1 MIFDKHAA
9 HERVIFERLKS
20 GAAKQYQQLL
30 MQKTETLLP
39 MDEFAL
45 MQEQTEQLAN
55 MGFSFDFS
63 NPPFL
68 RTTAVPTFLQSLNI
82 DEIVTEIAHNFALG
96 KINPQT
102 AYLDDLLHT
111 MACKAAIK
119 AHDKNDLA
127 ELQELAQMLQADS
140 GQESTETESAPTAA
154 EQTDAAASGGGLD
167 LGALMKVS
175 QLMGSAKED
184 SDAAL
189 LLALKPH
196 LREERQKKVEKAV
209 KMLKLL
215 SIWSMLKESGMLKDF
230 L

>member
-1 MIFDKHAA
+1 MEK
-9 HERVIFERLKS
+9 
-20 GAAKQYQQLL
+20 
-30 MQKTETLLP
+30 M
-39 MDEFAL
+39 
-45 MQEQTEQLAN
+45 
-55 MGFSFDFS
+55 
-63 NPPFL
+63 
-68 RTTAVPTFLQSLNI
+68 QSLLS
-82 DEIVTEIAHNFALG
+82 DPESM
-96 KINPQT
+96 QQ
-102 AYLDDLLHT
+102 
-111 MACKAAIK
+111 
-119 AHDKNDLA
+119 
-127 ELQELAQMLQADS
+127 LQELAQMLQADS
-140 GQESTETESAPTAA
+140 GQESTETESAPTA
-154 EQTDAAASGGGLD
+154 TAASGGGLD

>member
-1 MIFDKHAA
+1 MEK
-9 HERVIFERLKS
+9 
-20 GAAKQYQQLL
+20 
-30 MQKTETLLP
+30 M
-39 MDEFAL
+39 
-45 MQEQTEQLAN
+45 
-55 MGFSFDFS
+55 
-63 NPPFL
+63 
-68 RTTAVPTFLQSLNI
+68 QSLLS
-82 DEIVTEIAHNFALG
+82 DPESM
-96 KINPQT
+96 QQ
-102 AYLDDLLHT
+102 
-111 MACKAAIK
+111 
-119 AHDKNDLA
+119 
-127 ELQELAQMLQADS
+127 LQELAQMLQA
-140 GQESTETESAPTAA
+140 ESTETESAPTAT
-154 EQTDAAASGGGLD
+154 EQTDATASGGGLD

>member
-1 MIFDKHAA
+1 MEK
-9 HERVIFERLKS
+9 
-20 GAAKQYQQLL
+20 
-30 MQKTETLLP
+30 M
-39 MDEFAL
+39 
-45 MQEQTEQLAN
+45 
-55 MGFSFDFS
+55 
-63 NPPFL
+63 
-68 RTTAVPTFLQSLNI
+68 QSLLS
-82 DEIVTEIAHNFALG
+82 DPESM
-96 KINPQT
+96 QQ
-102 AYLDDLLHT
+102 
-111 MACKAAIK
+111 
-119 AHDKNDLA
+119 
-127 ELQELAQMLQADS
+127 LQELAQMLQADS
-140 GQESTETESAPTAA
+140 GQESTETESAPTT

>member
-1 MIFDKHAA
+1 MEK
-9 HERVIFERLKS
+9 
-20 GAAKQYQQLL
+20 
-30 MQKTETLLP
+30 M
-39 MDEFAL
+39 
-45 MQEQTEQLAN
+45 
-55 MGFSFDFS
+55 
-63 NPPFL
+63 
-68 RTTAVPTFLQSLNI
+68 QSLLS
-82 DEIVTEIAHNFALG
+82 DPESM
-96 KINPQT
+96 QQ
-102 AYLDDLLHT
+102 
-111 MACKAAIK
+111 
-119 AHDKNDLA
+119 
-127 ELQELAQMLQADS
+127 LQELAQMLQADS
-140 GQESTETESAPTAA
+140 GQESTETPTAT

>member
-1 MIFDKHAA
+1 MEK
-9 HERVIFERLKS
+9 
-20 GAAKQYQQLL
+20 
-30 MQKTETLLP
+30 M
-39 MDEFAL
+39 
-45 MQEQTEQLAN
+45 
-55 MGFSFDFS
+55 
-63 NPPFL
+63 
-68 RTTAVPTFLQSLNI
+68 
-82 DEIVTEIAHNFALG
+82 
-96 KINPQT
+96 
-102 AYLDDLLHT
+102 
-111 MACKAAIK
+111 
-119 AHDKNDLA
+119 
-127 ELQELAQMLQADS
+127 QELAQMLQADS
-140 GQESTETESAPTAA
+140 GQESTETESAPTAT
-154 EQTDAAASGGGLD
+154 EQTDATASGGGLD

>member
-1 MIFDKHAA
+1 MEK
-9 HERVIFERLKS
+9 
-20 GAAKQYQQLL
+20 
-30 MQKTETLLP
+30 M
-39 MDEFAL
+39 
-45 MQEQTEQLAN
+45 
-55 MGFSFDFS
+55 
-63 NPPFL
+63 
-68 RTTAVPTFLQSLNI
+68 QSLLS
-82 DEIVTEIAHNFALG
+82 DPESM
-96 KINPQT
+96 QQ
-102 AYLDDLLHT
+102 
-111 MACKAAIK
+111 
-119 AHDKNDLA
+119 
-127 ELQELAQMLQADS
+127 LQELAQMLQADS
-140 GQESTETESAPTAA
+140 GQESTESAPTAA

-167 LGALMKVS
+167 LRALMKVS

>member
-1 MIFDKHAA
+1 MEK
-9 HERVIFERLKS
+9 
-20 GAAKQYQQLL
+20 
-30 MQKTETLLP
+30 M
-39 MDEFAL
+39 
-45 MQEQTEQLAN
+45 
-55 MGFSFDFS
+55 
-63 NPPFL
+63 
-68 RTTAVPTFLQSLNI
+68 QSLLS
-82 DEIVTEIAHNFALG
+82 DPESM
-96 KINPQT
+96 QQ
-102 AYLDDLLHT
+102 
-111 MACKAAIK
+111 
-119 AHDKNDLA
+119 
-127 ELQELAQMLQADS
+127 LQELAQMLQADS

-154 EQTDAAASGGGLD
+154 EQTSSGGLD

>member
-1 MIFDKHAA
+1 MEK
-9 HERVIFERLKS
+9 
-20 GAAKQYQQLL
+20 
-30 MQKTETLLP
+30 M
-39 MDEFAL
+39 
-45 MQEQTEQLAN
+45 
-55 MGFSFDFS
+55 
-63 NPPFL
+63 
-68 RTTAVPTFLQSLNI
+68 QSLLS
-82 DEIVTEIAHNFALG
+82 DPESM
-96 KINPQT
+96 QQ
-102 AYLDDLLHT
+102 
-111 MACKAAIK
+111 
-119 AHDKNDLA
+119 
-127 ELQELAQMLQADS
+127 LQELAQMLQADS
-140 GQESTETESAPTAA
+140 GQESETESAPTAT
-154 EQTDAAASGGGLD
+154 EQTDATASGGGLD